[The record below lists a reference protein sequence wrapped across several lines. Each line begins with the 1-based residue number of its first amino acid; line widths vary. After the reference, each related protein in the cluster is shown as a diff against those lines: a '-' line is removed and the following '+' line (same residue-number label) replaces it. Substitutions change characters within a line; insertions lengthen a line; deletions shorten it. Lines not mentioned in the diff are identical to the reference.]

1 MLPLVDLKP
10 LTGEEMLAF
19 TFGHRGVTTMAVE
32 QAVHL
37 MARRNAF
44 EDFTDSG
51 EVCMG
56 GSSWPG
62 RTDSASGPPDHFVT
76 SVLHHTS
83 SPAAS
88 KVRRVKGRGTRAKLH
103 P

>member
-51 EVCMG
+51 G
-56 GSSWPG
+56 GVHGRLLLAWP
-62 RTDSASGPPDHFVT
+62 D
-76 SVLHHTS
+76 
-83 SPAAS
+83 
-88 KVRRVKGRGTRAKLH
+88 
-103 P
+103 